1 MMREFLRRR
10 RGSKHPM
17 VFASQRLLLT
27 STAAEGLVR
36 AEDEPVLR
44 RIGESMMTTP
54 APDAVDLVLTN
65 GMHVG
70 VRCEP
75 ILDGGTALGVVMHL
89 DVGSDPR
96 RRPLLGLGSLTDT
109 ERSVANLVAEGL
121 TNRQI
126 ADRVFISRYTVDFH
140 LRSIFRKAGVASR
153 VELAR
158 QVIAQTATG

>member
-1 MMREFLRRR
+1 
-10 RGSKHPM
+10 
-17 VFASQRLLLT
+17 
-27 STAAEGLVR
+27 
-36 AEDEPVLR
+36 
-44 RIGESMMTTP
+44 
-54 APDAVDLVLTN
+54 
-65 GMHVG
+65 
-70 VRCEP
+70 
-75 ILDGGTALGVVMHL
+75 MHL